1 MSFKKSFKVL
11 IVFIGIIVLSSCS
24 KEKAEAVQLAAEQF
38 RVDAVLALE
47 QMNYLFNQDI
57 SMTEM
62 STDDQIKFVLA
73 VLNDSTTVFDS
84 ELISGI
90 EMVTTPNDEADTIED
105 KFTELKAQY
114 YQFEKMFSSLDKGS
128 YFAKDAVK
136 EAEKH
141 AINLTI
147 QLINYA
153 ELIQKGGFTF
163 TAARATLLTKMQLA
177 NEEKNIEL
185 QKELYKNLSV
195 EVIQLL
201 NAEKNA
207 QEGAIRLC
215 YKAAESG
222 KVVTELVRNY
232 DEMSFGDIMN
242 SIKGGL
248 SFAMEITNGNEKISD
263 LAMKFEGFE
272 NTIREDEHYDDLLDK
287 KVITSKK

>member
-1 MSFKKSFKVL
+1 MSFKKSFKV
-11 IVFIGIIVLSSCS
+11 IVIFIGIIILTSCN

-57 SMTEM
+57 SMTSM
-62 STDDQIKFVLA
+62 STDDQIKFVLD
-73 VLNDSTTVFDS
+73 VLNDSTTVYDS
-84 ELISGI
+84 ELINGI
-90 EMVTTPNDEADTIED
+90 ELVTTPNDEADSIED
-105 KFTELKAQY
+105 QFAELKAQY
-114 YQFEKMFSSLDKGS
+114 YQFEKMFTSLDKGS

-153 ELIQKGGFTF
+153 GLIQKGGFTF
-163 TAARATLLTKMQLA
+163 TAARATLLTKMQIA
-177 NEEKNIEL
+177 NEEKNSEL
-185 QKELYKNLSV
+185 QKELYNNLSV

-201 NAEKNA
+201 NAEKHA
-207 QEGAIRLC
+207 REGAIRLC

-222 KVVTELVRNY
+222 KVVTELIRNY
-232 DEMSFGDIMN
+232 DEMSFGDIIN

-248 SFAMEITNGNEKISD
+248 SFAMEITNGNEQISD
-263 LAMKFEGFE
+263 LTMKFEGFE
-272 NTIREDEHYDDLLDK
+272 KTIREDDYYDDLLDK